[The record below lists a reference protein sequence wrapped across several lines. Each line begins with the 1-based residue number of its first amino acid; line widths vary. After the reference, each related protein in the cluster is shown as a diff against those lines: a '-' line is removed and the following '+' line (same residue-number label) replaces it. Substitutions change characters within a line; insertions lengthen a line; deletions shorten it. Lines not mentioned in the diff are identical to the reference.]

1 MSTTAPDFN
10 LRASGR
16 VRRRQAVNRLS
27 LLAASGSAVLA
38 VAVLL
43 LLIVSVIVKSAG
55 ALNLDFITQ
64 TPAAFGQTGGGI
76 ANALVGTGLL
86 ILVAMAMAVPIGVFA
101 GIYTSEFARPGP
113 SAIVRL
119 VLDVLNGVPS
129 IVIGIFIFGLLV
141 VGHHQSGFAGSVA
154 LAIIMLP
161 IIARST
167 QEVLALVPGTVKEAG
182 LALGISRWRT
192 FLAVV
197 LPAAYGGIITATLL
211 GVARV
216 AGETAPLLF
225 TSSIAPNTVTTN
237 VSQALPSIPVTIF
250 TYSESPNPEQHQQ
263 AWAAALVLI
272 VFVLLISIV
281 ARLFAAR
288 ARRRAL
294 GR

>member
-1 MSTTAPDFN
+1 MSTTAPEFS
-10 LRASGR
+10 LRATGR
-16 VRRRQAVNRLS
+16 VRRRQLVNRAS
-27 LLAASGSAVLA
+27 LLAASLAALVA
-38 VAVLL
+38 VAVLG
-43 LLIVSVIVKSAG
+43 LLIGSVIAKAASAI
-55 ALNLDFITQ
+55 NLDFITKD
-64 TPAAFGQTGGGI
+64 PATFGMTGGGI
-76 ANALVGTGLL
+76 ANALVGTGIL
-86 ILVAMAMAVPIGVFA
+86 ILIAMVIAVPIGVFA
-101 GIYTSEFARPGP
+101 GIYTSEFAKPAV
-113 SAIVRL
+113 SSTVRL

-129 IVIGIFIFGLLV
+129 IIIGIFIFGLLV
-141 VGHHQSGFAGSVA
+141 VGHKQSGWSGGIA

-197 LPAAYGGIITATLL
+197 LPAAFGGIITATLL

-225 TSSIAPNTVTTN
+225 TSSIAANTVTTDP
-237 VSQALPSIPVTIF
+237 SQALPSIPVTIF
-250 TYSESPNPEQHQQ
+250 TYSESPSPDQHAQ

-281 ARLFAAR
+281 ARVFAAR
-288 ARRRAL
+288 ARRRAT